1 VRDLKR
7 KTIKGVAWSSI
18 ETWSDQ
24 GISLLVFILLARIL
38 EPKDFGL
45 MALASI
51 YIAAMQMVIKQG
63 LTEAIVQKEKL
74 ESQHLDAVFWVNLLL
89 GAALALFTFFFAPW
103 VAALFGNPELAN
115 IIQTLSAALLLGS
128 LSTVQSAVM
137 QREMRYRAL
146 ALRTLTASGIAGVV
160 AITLALLGYGI
171 WSLVAYQLVNAFIS
185 FVILWT
191 AGHWRPSWRF
201 SIPHCREMFRF
212 GVNIFALNVVDVV
225 NKRSDQFLIGLHL
238 GPVALGFF
246 SISTRFYQALMT
258 VFVSSI
264 NRVAL
269 STFARLQTEPA
280 RFVAGFYRAIEA
292 ATTLSFPAFLG
303 ATILCPE
310 IITLCFGAKWLEC
323 VPVFRAMMCMGLLYS
338 LTFFHGAA
346 LRAMG
351 KPHWHL
357 YLVILHVAINLVLF
371 LTVVKHGIAAVALAA
386 TIRAYVLMP
395 VDFIVLKKVIPI
407 RFPEYWRRIQA
418 QVFASIG
425 MVGAIYALKSSIG
438 QTLPWT
444 HTLTLSLILGVLV
457 YTSLLYLLHPQL
469 FKAIL
474 GYAQMLK
481 PRRPA
486 MQSGLETPTI
496 SKP

>member
-1 VRDLKR
+1 MTDLKS

-24 GISLLVFILLARIL
+24 GISLLVFILLARLL

-51 YIAAMQMVIKQG
+51 YIAAMQMVIRQG

-74 ESQHLDAVFWVNLLL
+74 EAEHLDAVFWVNLLL
-89 GAALALFTFFFAPW
+89 GTALGLFTLFCSRW
-103 VAALFGNPELAN
+103 VAALFGSPELSDVV
-115 IIQTLSAALLLGS
+115 QWLSASLLFGS

-137 QREMRYRAL
+137 QREMRYRSL
-146 ALRTLTASGIAGVV
+146 ALRTLAASTTAGVV
-160 AITLALLGYGI
+160 AITLALLHYGV

-185 FVILWT
+185 VAILWT
-191 AGHWRPSWRF
+191 AGHWRPRWRF
-201 SIPHCREMFRF
+201 STAHCGEMFRF
-212 GVNIFALNVVDVV
+212 GVNIFAVNVVDVV

-238 GPVALGFF
+238 GPIALGFF
-246 SISTRFYQALMT
+246 SISSRFYQALMT

-264 NRVAL
+264 SRVAL

-280 RFVAGFYRAIEA
+280 KFVSGFYRAIEA

-310 IITLCFGAKWLEC
+310 IITLCFGAKWLAC

-351 KPHWHL
+351 RPNWHL
-357 YLVILHVAINLVLF
+357 YLVILHVGINLILF
-371 LTVVKHGIAAVALAA
+371 LAVVKHGIVAVALAS
-386 TIRAYVLMP
+386 TIRAYVLVP
-395 VDFIVLKKVIPI
+395 IDFIILKKLIPI
-407 RFPEYWRRIQA
+407 RLAEYWRRIQA
-418 QVFASIG
+418 QTFASLG
-425 MVGAIYALKSSIG
+425 MVAAIYAFKALI
-438 QTLPWT
+438 QHTLPWT
-444 HTLTLSLILGVLV
+444 YVLTLSLILGMLV
-457 YTSLLYLLHPQL
+457 YTALLYLLHPHL
-469 FKAIL
+469 FKDIL
-474 GYAQMLK
+474 GYAQMLR
-481 PRRPA
+481 PRH
-486 MQSGLETPTI
+486 QSPPVGLEAPTVM
-496 SKP
+496 KP